1 MSNYRRFLLAV
12 ISISAGVFAIV
23 VANFF
28 GAFEL
33 SLLNSTLGI
42 RQRNAALTF
51 AIMIA
56 FFIYANQFLYHRCL
70 YCLNEFL
77 TKYPNEMSH
86 KELKLKLTS
95 GINFGLRYSWITGI
109 LFTILYITS
118 EKLVSSTD
126 YLAWYLSF
134 LGIFFWRYA
143 FLTLYTVLFIT
154 WFVIS
159 HFLNEKLIDLFGI
172 ERFEH
177 LSDLVISNAIVSAV
191 SLSLIPLFWLGT
203 VVPVIDR
210 VIVAVIFLVL
220 IVYLFRPIHKV
231 QKNISKKKA
240 LAVERINHSIKSL
253 FSSSGHSNRR
263 LTDDP
268 VRLRKLSS
276 LISSKQQIANVSELA
291 IDIPQGMKTLAIA
304 LSVPASWAIGALID
318 GYLELL
324 VKSSSFI

>member
-1 MSNYRRFLLAV
+1 
-12 ISISAGVFAIV
+12 
-23 VANFF
+23 
-28 GAFEL
+28 
-33 SLLNSTLGI
+33 
-42 RQRNAALTF
+42 
-51 AIMIA
+51 
-56 FFIYANQFLYHRCL
+56 
-70 YCLNEFL
+70 
-77 TKYPNEMSH
+77 
-86 KELKLKLTS
+86 
-95 GINFGLRYSWITGI
+95 
-109 LFTILYITS
+109 
-118 EKLVSSTD
+118 
-126 YLAWYLSF
+126 
-134 LGIFFWRYA
+134 
-143 FLTLYTVLFIT
+143 
-154 WFVIS
+154 VIS
-159 HFLNEKLIDLFGI
+159 HFLNEKLVDLFGI